1 MNAMSKTQ
9 PRYRSRVF
17 TLLGSLVLVGVAMAA
32 LIGCTGSQ
40 APPRGVLTIYS
51 TTDSTA
57 FAPVIADF
65 GETHPEVEVVYIEI
79 EGLPQYERF
88 LAEVD
93 AGQPGADL
101 LLSSSMDLQAKLV
114 NDGYAQGHASVHA
127 DALPAWARWRNEA
140 FGFTFEPA
148 VMVFDARMAAER
160 PVPQSRAE
168 LLESL
173 KDDRAF
179 WRGRVGT
186 YDIALSGVG
195 YLLASQDDRQY
206 SDFRLLM
213 EAFGEVEV
221 RLEENTSTL
230 LSLIERGELLMG
242 YNVLGSYA
250 RSRVDAGA
258 RLTIVHPSE
267 YTLVVSRT
275 AVIPDSAP
283 NPRAAQAFLDYLL
296 SPRGQATLA
305 REGGLSAIREDMTGP
320 HSRLGMAGA
329 QVGLLRPIPLG
340 PGLLAY
346 RDQQKQQSLLAA
358 WRNLIQGRESRPPAD

>member
-1 MNAMSKTQ
+1 MTDARS
-9 PRYRSRVF
+9 RYRAVVL
-17 TLLGSLVLVGVAMAA
+17 TALGLAMLAGIALIA
-32 LIGCTGSQ
+32 LIGRQ
-40 APPRGVLTIYS
+40 VALAPPAGVLTIYS
-51 TTDSTA
+51 TTDSAA

-65 GETHPEVEVVYIEI
+65 GELLRDIEVVYVEI
-79 EGLPQYERF
+79 EGRPQYERF
-88 LAEVD
+88 LAEFE

-114 NDGYAQGHASVHA
+114 NDGYARSHDSVHA
-127 DALPAWARWRNEA
+127 PALPAWARWRNEA

-148 VMVFDARMAAER
+148 VIVFDSRLFDDR

-168 LLESL
+168 LLAAL
-173 KDDRAF
+173 KADPAF
-179 WRGRVGT
+179 WRGRLGT
-186 YDIALSGVG
+186 YDITLSGVG

-206 SDFRLLM
+206 SDFRLLI
-213 EAFGEVEV
+213 EAFGEMGV

-230 LSLIERGELLMG
+230 LSLIERGELLVG

-258 RLTIVHPSE
+258 NLTIVHPSE

-275 AVIPDSAP
+275 AVIPDTAP
-283 NPRAAQAFLDYLL
+283 NPEAAAAFVDYLL
-296 SPRGQATLA
+296 SPRGQQILSSQ
-305 REGGLSAIREDMTGP
+305 GGLSAIREDMTGP
-320 HSRLGMAGA
+320 YSRLGMADA

-346 RDQQKQQSLLAA
+346 RDAQKQRRLLDA
-358 WRNLIQGRESRPPAD
+358 WRNLIQARESSHTPD